1 MITLVKICGL
11 TTPEDTCAAVDA
23 GADLIGLNFSAQSV
37 RRVTLDQARS
47 LIEVVPDF
55 GHRFAG
61 VFVEQTWDE
70 IAAINAECNLS
81 FFQSYTA
88 PWPVERA
95 TVAFHIVAF
104 RVRSAEDIAG
114 IHNVLRSLRERT
126 LVNKVVP
133 PVVGESNRSRSE
145 RSTLD
150 LIRSRSERS
159 TPFEPDFLL
168 IDSFVPGAMGGTGH
182 KAPWDLLAGQDFG
195 VPLILAG
202 GLTPENVAEAIRI
215 VRPHGV
221 DVASGVESSPGR
233 KDAGKM
239 RAFVQAARDAGAA
252 L

>member
-1 MITLVKICGL
+1 M
-11 TTPEDTCAAVDA
+11 TTPEDTRAAVDA
-23 GADLIGLNFSAQSV
+23 GVDLIGLNFSAQSL
-37 RRVTLDQARS
+37 RRISLDQARS
-47 LIEVVPDF
+47 LIEVVPGF
-55 GHRFAG
+55 GNRFAG
-61 VFVEQTWDE
+61 VFVEQTWE
-70 IAAINAECNLS
+70 EMAAINAECNLS

-95 TVAFHIVAF
+95 TVSLHIAAF
-104 RVRSAEDIAG
+104 RVRSGEDIAE
-114 IHNVLRSLRERT
+114 IHKHLELT
-126 LVNKVVP
+126 HP
-133 PVVGESNRSRSE
+133 
-145 RSTLD
+145 
-150 LIRSRSERS
+150 
-159 TPFEPDFLL
+159 PDFLL

-215 VRPHGV
+215 VRPYGV

-239 RAFVQAARDAGAA
+239 RAFVQAARDASAA